1 MRGGSAGDLYVTVGV
16 LEHEL
21 FVRDGDDVIYELPV
35 NFVQAALG
43 DEIEIPTL
51 YGDNKI
57 TIPAG
62 SQTGREFRMK
72 NKGIPHLRRHGQG
85 DQIVKLRVVT
95 PESLTKEQRRLF
107 EELSDT
113 LGTVKRDGKKPAS

>member
-1 MRGGSAGDLYVTVGV
+1 
-16 LEHEL
+16 
-21 FVRDGDDVIYELPV
+21 V

-43 DEIEIPTL
+43 AEIEIPTL

-57 TIPAG
+57 TIPSG
-62 SQTGREFRMK
+62 SQTGREFPLK
-72 NKGIPHLRRHGQG
+72 NKGIPHLRRHGHG

-95 PESLTKEQRRLF
+95 PESLTKEQRKLF

-113 LGTVKRDGKKPAS
+113 LGPAKKDGKKPGS